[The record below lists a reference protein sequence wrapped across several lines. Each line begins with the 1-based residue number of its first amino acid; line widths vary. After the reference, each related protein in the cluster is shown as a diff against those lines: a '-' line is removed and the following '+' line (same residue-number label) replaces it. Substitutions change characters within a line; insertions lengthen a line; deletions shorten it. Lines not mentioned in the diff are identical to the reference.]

1 MVTFS
6 SYQSCDQSSNMEAK
20 SNAPLAD
27 FFGTLCAIFA
37 KSASYENWAVA
48 RMIWTSQVSQATAH
62 IFQVLKLFISLYS
75 CLFIFCLRP
84 MVLLTF

>member
-1 MVTFS
+1 
-6 SYQSCDQSSNMEAK
+6 MEAK
-20 SNAPLAD
+20 TDAPLAD

-62 IFQVLKLFISLYS
+62 IFQVLKLFIYLSHTFMYVYLLSASHGSLDF
-75 CLFIFCLRP
+75 LK
-84 MVLLTF
+84 LLMQE